1 MPITSSAIL
10 VDHAQED
17 SRRRIWELHRD
28 HLSVSHLVSYL
39 AEADDDL
46 TINLTINAAKIEE
59 QLAAQELAANLQ
71 EVLSDEI

>member
-10 VDHAQED
+10 VNHAQED
-17 SRRRIWELHRD
+17 SRLRIWELHRD
-28 HLSVSHLVSYL
+28 HRAVSHLVSYL

-46 TINLTINAAKIEE
+46 TINLTTNAAKIEE
-59 QLAAQELAANLQ
+59 QLAAAEIAANLQ